1 MSENK
6 EAPKAKKE
14 KKTDDGEGGE
24 VVHAHVARVKKKSL
38 WTLDRCKKYARRF
51 STESDWAAGA
61 PASYKSAQAHGWI
74 AQCMPGSKSA
84 RRVG

>member
-14 KKTDDGEGGE
+14 KKADTDGGE
-24 VVHAHVARVKKKSL
+24 VAHVHTQRVKKKSA
-38 WTLDRCKKYARRF
+38 WTLERCMKFARRF
-51 STESDWAAGA
+51 KSEMEWAAGA
-61 PASYKSAQAHGWI
+61 PASYKSAEAHGWI
-74 AQCMPGSKSA
+74 AQCMPGAKSG

>member
-14 KKTDDGEGGE
+14 KKTEAADTD
-24 VVHAHVARVKKKSL
+24 VVHVHSQRVKKKSA
-38 WTLDRCKKYARRF
+38 WTLERCMKFARRF
-51 STESDWAAGA
+51 KSEIEWAEGA
-61 PASYKSAQAHGWI
+61 PASYKSAMAHGWV
-74 AQCMPGSKSA
+74 AQCMPNAKSG

>member
-14 KKTDDGEGGE
+14 KKAEGGDGEE
-24 VVHAHVARVKKKSL
+24 VVHAHVSRVKKKSL
-38 WTLDRCKKYARRF
+38 WTLERCKKYARRF
-51 STESDWAAGA
+51 KTEIEWAAGA
-61 PASYKSAQAHGWI
+61 PASYKSAQAHGWV